1 MKKAIPIHKKKEVLP
16 SIKPGGLVLHNI
28 ILLLLVINF
37 FFSSCSLG
45 SFPGKES
52 KKIDRALSG
61 KVQSNGIIHII
72 LYFPDKTQS
81 QLVPVDRIAEFDT
94 SLEKTVINELLKGSP
109 TNLPSP
115 IPKGTRLL
123 KVSRS
128 GDMVT
133 LNLSGEFKKNH
144 PGGSTG
150 ELMSIYSIVN
160 SLTEIPGV
168 NSVLFKIEN
177 RLIDTLAGHM
187 TFNKP
192 ITRNRAILNRNTTLN
207 PTEVLKLQ
215 MSFESQ
221 GKWLDAYVL
230 LSDDPKNPDRKHYND
245 YIVEMEEVRALGF
258 TDQEYKVGEF
268 ALDKSGSSAKV
279 RVDFPTP
286 NSGVGESATNPLY
299 FNTVKIDGVW
309 MVDWSTSQG

>member
-1 MKKAIPIHKKKEVLP
+1 M
-16 SIKPGGLVLHNI
+16 
-28 ILLLLVINF
+28 
-37 FFSSCSLG
+37 
-45 SFPGKES
+45 
-52 KKIDRALSG
+52 R
-61 KVQSNGIIHII
+61 
-72 LYFPDKTQS
+72 
-81 QLVPVDRIAEFDT
+81 
-94 SLEKTVINELLKGSP
+94 
-109 TNLPSP
+109 
-115 IPKGTRLL
+115 
-123 KVSRS
+123 
-128 GDMVT
+128 
-133 LNLSGEFKKNH
+133 
-144 PGGSTG
+144 
-150 ELMSIYSIVN
+150 IYSIVN